1 MTFLL
6 LKNFRKLFK
15 IPGLMAGCIPLDS
28 MRQSTLECLYNQ
40 TCINKISLQPKIS
53 QPNALNLSLTRFLL
67 NSTIG
72 SIFDEALFV
81 ESWQNQSNYENYFS
95 ACTPQSLSYSHQGR
109 FHLGTILA
117 LTLSA
122 FSGLVIV
129 WKLITPI
136 FVKTFHLIKWKKQ
149 QTKSSVSSEPTQVE
163 LEIVQMRRKTINK
176 GE

>member
-1 MTFLL
+1 
-6 LKNFRKLFK
+6 
-15 IPGLMAGCIPLDS
+15 MAGCTPLDS

-40 TCINKISLQPKIS
+40 TCINMISLQPKIS
-53 QPNALNLSLTRFLL
+53 QPNALNISLTRFLL

-72 SIFDEALFV
+72 SIFDESLFV

-95 ACTPQSLSYSHQGR
+95 ACTPQSLSYSYQGR
-109 FHLGTILA
+109 FHLGTILT
-117 LTLSA
+117 LSLSA

-149 QTKSSVSSEPTQVE
+149 QKKAPESSEPTPVE
-163 LEIVQMRRKTINK
+163 LEIVQTKRKIIKK